1 MNCTI
6 EVFLKLLV
14 NLVTLKNLKF
24 LINKMELMDTTLV
37 NLKVISKLEPS
48 VKLETDGVLF
58 TQVEWSLFPESVRR
72 WWTGQNRQ
80 NTINKIKQTYKNSFA
95 LISSDD
101 NTTKS
106 RVLEAMAE
114 SLSGLKNL
122 KQTYAGDNTITSQ
135 IDVMIEDITSKLN
148 VNEEVF

>member
-1 MNCTI
+1 MRNI
-6 EVFLKLLV
+6 REKYVA
-14 NLVTLKNLKF
+14 
-24 LINKMELMDTTLV
+24 
-37 NLKVISKLEPS
+37 
-48 VKLETDGVLF
+48 
-58 TQVEWSLFPESVRR
+58 
-72 WWTGQNRQ
+72 
-80 NTINKIKQTYKNSFA
+80 TINKIKQTYKNSFA
-95 LISSDD
+95 LINGDD

-135 IDVMIEDITSKLN
+135 IDVMIEDINSKLN

>member
-1 MNCTI
+1 
-6 EVFLKLLV
+6 
-14 NLVTLKNLKF
+14 
-24 LINKMELMDTTLV
+24 MDTTLV

-48 VKLETDGVLF
+48 VKLV
-58 TQVEWSLFPESVRR
+58 
-72 WWTGQNRQ
+72 
-80 NTINKIKQTYKNSFA
+80 
-95 LISSDD
+95 SSDD

>member
-1 MNCTI
+1 MESATGILFSHQRTHIRNITTAI
-6 EVFLKLLV
+6 ARK
-14 NLVTLKNLKF
+14 KF
-24 LINKMELMDTTLV
+24 AATV
-37 NLKVISKLEPS
+37 SP
-48 VKLETDGVLF
+48 
-58 TQVEWSLFPESVRR
+58 
-72 WWTGQNRQ
+72 Q

-95 LISSDD
+95 LINGDD